1 MEKLLPG
8 INSPADLRKL
18 KLKELTPLAEEI
30 RECIID
36 TVAKT
41 GGHIAASLGV
51 VELTI
56 ALHYVFDTPQDKIVW
71 DVGHQAYAHKIL
83 TGRREAFSTLRQM
96 GGLSG
101 FPKRKESPYDSFN
114 AGHSSTSIS
123 AALGMA
129 AASHL
134 KGEDCKAIAV
144 IGDGS
149 LTAGMAFEAL
159 NHAGHIKRDLIVVLN
174 DNEMSISPNVGALS
188 SSLSRI
194 ISGQAYNKFRDELKG
209 VLEKIPGIGE
219 SVSHLARHS
228 ESFFKTMFVPG
239 MLFEELGFVY
249 IGPVLGHR
257 IDILVDNLRNI
268 KSLKGP
274 ILLHVI
280 TQKGRGYKP
289 AEEDPTCFH
298 GVGAFDRETGKQLS
312 SAGAPS
318 YTKVFGEA
326 LVRIAG
332 QNPRVI
338 AITAG
343 MTSGTGL
350 EKFQQLYPDRFYDV
364 GIAEQHA
371 ITFAAGMAAEGFQPV
386 AAIYSTF
393 LQRSYDQVLHDVC
406 MQNLPVIF
414 MLDRAGIVGEDGPT
428 HHGLFDITYMRSL
441 PHMIFMAPKDENELQ
456 HMLATALDLR
466 QPVAIRYPRGAGV
479 GTALDAELALLP
491 VGKAEL
497 LADGRDAAIFA
508 LGSTVYPA
516 LAAASLLKEQGL
528 DCAVINARFVK
539 PLDTDLVLEFAGK
552 VRALITVEEN
562 VLQGGFGSAVIEAL
576 QDAGTTA
583 PVHRI
588 GIPDLFIE
596 QGTQKELR
604 RAYGLDAEGIAAAVH
619 KALGR

>member
-1 MEKLLPG
+1 MEKLLPA

-18 KLKELTPLAEEI
+18 SLEELEPLADEL
-30 RECIID
+30 REFIID
-36 TVAKT
+36 SVSKT

-56 ALHYVFDTPQDKIVW
+56 ALHYVFNTPQDKIVW

-83 TGRREAFSTLRQM
+83 TGRRDAFTSLRQM

-101 FPKRKESPYDSFN
+101 FPKRSESPYDTFN

-129 AASHL
+129 TASHL

-159 NHAGHIKRDLIVVLN
+159 NHAGHIQRDLIVVLN

-219 SVSHLARHS
+219 SVTHLARHS
-228 ESFFKTMFVPG
+228 ETFFKTMFVPG
-239 MLFEELGFVY
+239 TLFEELGFVY

-257 IDILVDNLRNI
+257 VDILLNNLRNI

-289 AEEDPTCFH
+289 AEQNPTCFH
-298 GVGAFDRETGKQLS
+298 GVGAFDRKTGKQLS
-312 SAGAPS
+312 SAKAPS
-318 YTKVFGEA
+318 YTKIFGET
-326 LVRIAG
+326 LVRIAE
-332 QNPRVI
+332 QNPKVI

-350 EKFQQLYPDRFYDV
+350 EKFQQMFPDRFYDV

-393 LQRSYDQVLHDVC
+393 MQRSYDQVLHDVC
-406 MQNLPVIF
+406 MQNLPVLF

-441 PHMIFMAPKDENELQ
+441 PHMVFMAPKDENELQ
-456 HMLATALDLR
+456 HMLATAFSLQ

-479 GTALDAELALLP
+479 GTALDAELKPLP

-497 LADGRDAAIFA
+497 LAEGGDAVIFA
-508 LGSTVYPA
+508 LGSTVHPS
-516 LAAASLLKEQGL
+516 LAASSLLKDQGIN
-528 DCAVINARFVK
+528 CTVINARFVK
-539 PLDTDLVLEFAGK
+539 PLDTDLLLDLAGK
-552 VRALITVEEN
+552 VRMIFTVEEN

-576 QDAGTTA
+576 QDAGRTV

-588 GIPDLFIE
+588 GIPDRFIE

-604 RAYGLDAEGIAAAVH
+604 RAYGLDAEGIAATVQ
-619 KALGR
+619 KTLGA